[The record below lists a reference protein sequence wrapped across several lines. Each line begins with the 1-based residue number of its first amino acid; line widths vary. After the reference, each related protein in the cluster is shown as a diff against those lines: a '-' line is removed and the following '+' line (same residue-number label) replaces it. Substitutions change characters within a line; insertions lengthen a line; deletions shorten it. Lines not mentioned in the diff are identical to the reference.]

1 VGGTPEQD
9 GLLAPFFEKL
19 ADGPNHVS
27 THSCTM
33 EAKQLKSTPESGI
46 WISARFTP
54 VNLLFWNQRVAVRK
68 ARPMI
73 APFCILGKP
82 RGSSQLSDNGQFNTQ
97 SNTRLRTSIPR
108 IDLKHSFSFTYVGG
122 WLVPKLHISKTMDIA
137 RPEFKQRK
145 RRKQALIVAGIVLLV
160 GILTAAVY
168 RLKPAAP
175 TVERGT
181 VWTDTVKRGSMLRQ
195 VRGIGSLVPSQESV
209 LQIPAETEANVVRIR
224 MLPGSLVNVDT
235 VLLDMSNPQVEQ
247 AAVDAQLQWKA
258 AQAEYQSQRMKL
270 ESDLMN
276 QKAGAATVKADY
288 NQTQL
293 QSQTDKSL
301 YDLGVISGLAYK
313 ASKSKADE
321 LTIRNGLEDQR
332 LESTQ
337 KSIDA
342 QLSQLQAKMD
352 QMRVLAELKQKQ
364 LNMLKVRAGIE
375 GVLVELPLHVG
386 QHVSPGTMLAKVVQ
400 PNHLMAEL
408 KVAETQ
414 ARDVQIGEPAS
425 VDTHNGVIAGT
436 VMRVD
441 PAVQNGTVTVDVKL
455 TGELPKGA
463 RPDLSVDGTIDL
475 EKLDN
480 VLYVGRPAFGQENST
495 ISLFR
500 LEGNGRDAARVPVKV
515 GRASVNSIQ
524 VIEGLHEGDTVVL
537 SDMSRWD
544 NTDRIRLQD

>member
-1 VGGTPEQD
+1 MA
-9 GLLAPFFEKL
+9 LKL
-19 ADGPNHVS
+19 PH
-27 THSCTM
+27 
-33 EAKQLKSTPESGI
+33 
-46 WISARFTP
+46 
-54 VNLLFWNQRVAVRK
+54 RK
-68 ARPMI
+68 
-73 APFCILGKP
+73 
-82 RGSSQLSDNGQFNTQ
+82 
-97 SNTRLRTSIPR
+97 
-108 IDLKHSFSFTYVGG
+108 V
-122 WLVPKLHISKTMDIA
+122 MDIA
-137 RPEFKQRK
+137 RPEFKERK
-145 RRKQALIVAGIVLLV
+145 RRRQIA
-160 GILTAAVY
+160 TAAVVIVVVAALTVVVY
-168 RLKPAAP
+168 RLRPAAP

-181 VWTDTVKRGSMLRQ
+181 VWTDSVKRGSMLRQ

-209 LQIPAETEANVVRIR
+209 LQIPAETEATIIRIL
-224 MLPGSLVNVDT
+224 MLPGSLVKADS
-235 VLLDMSNPQVEQ
+235 VLVEMSDPQVEQ
-247 AAVDAQLQWKA
+247 AAVDAHLQWKA
-258 AQAEYQSQRMKL
+258 AEAEYQSQRMKL

-288 NQTQL
+288 NTTQL
-293 QSQTDKSL
+293 QSQTDKAL

-337 KSIDA
+337 KAIDA
-342 QLSQLQAKMD
+342 QLAQLQAKVD

-364 LNMLKVRAGIE
+364 LDALKVRAKIE

-386 QHVSPGTMLAKVVQ
+386 QHVTPGTMLAKVVQ

-425 VDTHNGVIAGT
+425 VDTHNGVIVGS

-441 PAVQNGTVTVDVKL
+441 PGVQNGTVTVDVKL
-455 TGELPKGA
+455 VGELPKGA

-475 EKLDN
+475 ERLDN

-500 LEGNGRDAARVPVKV
+500 LDGDGRDATRVPVKV

>member
-1 VGGTPEQD
+1 MA
-9 GLLAPFFEKL
+9 LKL
-19 ADGPNHVS
+19 PLCKV
-27 THSCTM
+27 
-33 EAKQLKSTPESGI
+33 
-46 WISARFTP
+46 
-54 VNLLFWNQRVAVRK
+54 
-68 ARPMI
+68 
-73 APFCILGKP
+73 
-82 RGSSQLSDNGQFNTQ
+82 
-97 SNTRLRTSIPR
+97 
-108 IDLKHSFSFTYVGG
+108 
-122 WLVPKLHISKTMDIA
+122 MDIA
-137 RPEFKQRK
+137 RPEFKERK
-145 RRKQALIVAGIVLLV
+145 RRRQIAIAAVVVVVVAALTVV
-160 GILTAAVY
+160 VY
-168 RLKPAAP
+168 RLRPAAP

-181 VWTDTVKRGSMLRQ
+181 VWTDSVKRGSMLRQ

-209 LQIPAETEANVVRIR
+209 LQIPAETEATIIRIR
-224 MLPGSLVNVDT
+224 MLPGSLVHSDS
-235 VLLDMSNPQVEQ
+235 VLVEMSDPQVEQ
-247 AAVDAQLQWKA
+247 AAVDAHLQWKA
-258 AQAEYQSQRMKL
+258 AEAEYQSQRMKL

-293 QSQTDKSL
+293 QSQTDKAL
-301 YDLGVISGLAYK
+301 FDLGVISGLAYK

-332 LESTQ
+332 LDSTQ
-337 KSIDA
+337 KAIDA
-342 QLSQLQAKMD
+342 QLSQIQAKVD

-364 LNMLKVRAGIE
+364 LDALKVRAKIE

-386 QHVSPGTMLAKVVQ
+386 QHVTPGTMLAKVVQ

-425 VDTHNGVIAGT
+425 VDTHNGVIVGT

-441 PAVQNGTVTVDVKL
+441 PSVQNGTVTVDVKL
-455 TGELPKGA
+455 VGELPKGA

-475 EKLDN
+475 ERLDN

-495 ISLFR
+495 ISLFK
-500 LEGNGRDAARVPVKV
+500 LDGDERDATRVPVKV

-524 VIEGLHEGDTVVL
+524 VIEGLHEGDKVVL